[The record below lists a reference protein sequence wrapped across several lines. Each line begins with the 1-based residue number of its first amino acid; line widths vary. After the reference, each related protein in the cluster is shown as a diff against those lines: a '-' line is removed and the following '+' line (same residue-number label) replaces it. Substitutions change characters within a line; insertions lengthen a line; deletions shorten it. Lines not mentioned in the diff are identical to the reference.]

1 MIGVSFTVRTVTAR
15 AGGGDI
21 VRTRRIQAN
30 VARIGRG
37 ADCEIHLPDLAV
49 QLHHA
54 TVSIGDGGFISVEC
68 ARDARLECNGRSVSE
83 AQFRS
88 GDNTILLFGSSKLAF
103 AAGEEPDDIVITI
116 SQIAGGGE
124 AADQTRLRQ
133 VFTPVLFS
141 IRSAAWILGAAIVLA
156 CIAAP
161 IGIFYFGWGA
171 AKIRPD
177 QQWSPGPLSVGHRF
191 LSHNCQACHQQAFVS
206 VRDDACRTCH
216 RPGNAAGRAH
226 ADIAL
231 RLRALGNP
239 FAPFGAPDHATMVR
253 QTRAL
258 MRGQNPVQLINAGFA
273 KLFGHPPLRCA
284 ACHTEHVGAM
294 GQVAARGIPARV
306 TRAQLKTFDCI
317 SCHREIRERLPD
329 STVADAPSWNHHPEF
344 RPLIFLSGRAMRA
357 RLAGISNEDTGI
369 RFSHWQHLNDP
380 AVIDEAVKTP
390 RYSAR
395 LACGNCHVRAADG
408 RSFVPIEMTKD
419 CSACHDLHYAVTAN
433 GKALALTH
441 GDPDAAV
448 RDLRAALTSQQ
459 LSNPVAMRRRPGYV
473 GDPYR
478 DPISGERILS
488 SSQVD
493 AFIRGTFHQGG
504 LCYGCH
510 TFTHP
515 AGSQALKYRVLPILK
530 MTHRNMGAFN
540 YFPWS
545 AFDHAIPAHHQDS
558 QGRPTC
564 DTCHRDTGS
573 TGASYMTL
581 PLVGECR
588 SCHGAS
594 RATKITPASADCMD
608 CHGYH
613 VPDRPLSASFDVLHR
628 LQATK
633 EMRDARVIPMV
644 DQKKAQT
651 R

>member
-1 MIGVSFTVRTVTAR
+1 MIGMSFTVRTVTAR

-21 VRTRRIQAN
+21 VRTRCINAN

-37 ADCEIHLPDLAV
+37 ADCEIHLSDLAV

-54 TVSIGDGGFISVEC
+54 TVSISDGGFISVEC
-68 ARDARLECNGRSVSE
+68 ARNARFECNSRSVSE

-88 GDNTILLFGSSKLAF
+88 RDNTILLFGSSKLAF
-103 AAGEEPDDIVITI
+103 AAGEGPDDIVITI
-116 SQIAGGGE
+116 SQIGGGGE
-124 AADQTRLRQ
+124 AADQTRLRRI
-133 VFTPVLFS
+133 FTPALFS
-141 IRSAAWILGAAIVLA
+141 IRSAAWILSAAIVLV

-161 IGIFYFGWGA
+161 ISIFYFGWGA

-177 QQWSPGPLSVGHRF
+177 QQWSPGPLSVGHKF

-216 RPGNAAGRAH
+216 RPGNAADHAH
-226 ADIAL
+226 AEIAL

-253 QTRAL
+253 QMRA
-258 MRGQNPVQLINAGFA
+258 RVGRQNPVQQVNAVFA
-273 KLFGHPPLRCA
+273 ELFGHPPLRCA

-294 GQVAARGIPARV
+294 GQVATPGMPARV
-306 TRAQLKTFDCI
+306 ARAQLKTLDCV
-317 SCHREIRERLPD
+317 SCHRHMRERLPD
-329 STVADAPSWNHHPEF
+329 SIVADAPSWAHHPEF
-344 RPLIFLSGRAMRA
+344 RPLILVSGHAMRA
-357 RLAGISNEDTGI
+357 RLADISNEDTGI
-369 RFSHWQHLNDP
+369 KFSHWQHLNDP
-380 AVIDEAVKTP
+380 AVIDEAVKTR
-390 RYSAR
+390 RYGAR
-395 LACGNCHVRAADG
+395 LACGNCHVRAPDG

-433 GKALALTH
+433 GEALALAH

-448 RDLRAALTSQQ
+448 QDLRVALTSEKM
-459 LSNPVAMRRRPGYV
+459 SNAVASRRRPGFV

-478 DPISGERILS
+478 DPMWGERILS

-493 AFIRGTFHQGG
+493 AVVRATFHQDG

-510 TFTHP
+510 SFTHP
-515 AGSQALKYRVLPILK
+515 AGSFKYRVPPILQVTYK
-530 MTHRNMGAFN
+530 NMGAFH
-540 YFPWS
+540 YFRWS
-545 AFDHAIPAHHQDS
+545 AFDHAISAHHQDS
-558 QGRPTC
+558 QGRPAC

-573 TGASYMTL
+573 TGDSYMTL
-581 PLVGECR
+581 PPVSECR

-594 RATKITPASADCMD
+594 RLTTKAPASADCTD

-628 LQATK
+628 TQAIK
-633 EMRDARVIPMV
+633 ETQDARVIPMAM
-644 DQKKAQT
+644 QKRHKKD